1 MNRLT
6 TDNPKTNT
14 EAILNYAYAK
24 GGRVRLAYA
33 DGEENIDLCEYVAH
47 LSAKHGCELTPESI
61 MEGSCMECD
70 CEIGVLYV
78 VAIQAAEL
86 RARLAKYED
95 AEEQGCLVV
104 LPCKVGDAVFA
115 VGERLIKKCDI
126 DEVHVDK
133 FGVEYLVS
141 FICADDC
148 DGCPFNS
155 WHQDYSGE
163 YSCHGE
169 WGQAVIRAEDFGKT
183 VFLSRKEAEA
193 ALEGGKREQSDL

>member
-1 MNRLT
+1 MERLTSKHPSGLIAVPQGMMPEALNRL
-6 TDNPKTNT
+6 
-14 EAILNYAYAK
+14 
-24 GGRVRLAYA
+24 
-33 DGEENIDLCEYVAH
+33 
-47 LSAKHGCELTPESI
+47 
-61 MEGSCMECD
+61 
-70 CEIGVLYV
+70 
-78 VAIQAAEL
+78 AA
-86 RARLAKYED
+86 YED
-95 AEEQGCLVV
+95 TGLEPEEIKKAFNGDALLKMTAQYLGTTPDRLHEWAKADKEDRLVA

-193 ALEGGKREQSDL
+193 ALAGERKDGEG